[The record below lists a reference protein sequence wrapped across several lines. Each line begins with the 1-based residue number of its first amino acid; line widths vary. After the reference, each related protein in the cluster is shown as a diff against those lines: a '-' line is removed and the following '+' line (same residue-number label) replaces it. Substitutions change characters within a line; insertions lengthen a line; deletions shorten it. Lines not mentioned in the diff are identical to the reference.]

1 MEKREDRH
9 EDNWIDFRIYQFKI
23 QYVFYNGER
32 EDRHEIIGSTLEF
45 ADLFHTVAVRPARLS
60 FLDMAKTS

>member
-1 MEKREDRH
+1 MYSTIEKE
-9 EDNWIDFRIYQFKI
+9 WIGMK
-23 QYVFYNGER
+23 
-32 EDRHEIIGSTLEF
+32 IIGSTLEF

>member
-1 MEKREDRH
+1 MYSTMEKE
-9 EDNWIDFRIYQFKI
+9 RIGMKI
-23 QYVFYNGER
+23 L
-32 EDRHEIIGSTLEF
+32 GSTLEF